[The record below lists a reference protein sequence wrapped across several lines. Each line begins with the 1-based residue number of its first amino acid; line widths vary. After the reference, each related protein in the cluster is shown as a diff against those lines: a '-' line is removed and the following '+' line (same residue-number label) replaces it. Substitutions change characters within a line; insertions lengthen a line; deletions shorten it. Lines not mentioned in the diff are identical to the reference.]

1 MAVQPPPQ
9 APAADD
15 PSPDDEAGSS
25 RALTILGHLQELRG
39 RAMWSAGA
47 LVVGIAVSLWPL
59 TGWFIDFL
67 AEPGRSEV
75 ENFELIFTEPLEYW
89 TAYFRVSLLLGISI
103 SMPVHIYQ
111 LLAFVSPGLTWNER
125 KWLYPIVIAA
135 TGAFLGGAAFAYYIE
150 LPPALN
156 FLIDQPSGITEDLNP
171 FIKIG
176 SYIDFVTRL
185 ILATALVFELPL
197 VVMGLAKIGI
207 VTSKKLLGW
216 WRYAIIGAFVGAA
229 IVTPSIDPVTQS
241 LVAGPIII
249 LYFLGILL
257 AKLVEGSPM
266 IARDSTNGSA
276 ND

>member
-249 LYFLGILL
+249 LYFIGILL

-266 IARDSTNGSA
+266 IARDSAS
-276 ND
+276 D

>member
-1 MAVQPPPQ
+1 MAVQRPPQ
-9 APAADD
+9 APAAED
-15 PSPDDEAGSS
+15 PPPGDEEESS
-25 RALTILGHLQELRG
+25 RALTILGHLQELRF
-39 RAMWSAGA
+39 RAMISAGA

-67 AEPGRSEV
+67 AEPGRNNV
-75 ENFELIFTEPLEYW
+75 DDFELIFTEPLEYW
-89 TAYFRVSLLLGISI
+89 TSYFRVSLLLGISI

-135 TGAFLGGAAFAYYIE
+135 TFAFLGGAAFAYYIE

-156 FLIDQPSGITEDLNP
+156 FLVDQPSGITEDLNP

-249 LYFLGILL
+249 LYFLGIAL

-266 IARDSTNGSA
+266 IARDSAS
-276 ND
+276 D